1 MPATDSAADTAQVPG
16 LCGPRVYSIVELQ
29 PRGFMSFIAPAGD
42 QFVDAWSL
50 KALSNNL
57 LDVGVWP
64 VTLSVSLTN
73 YPSDLPATKTTTAT
87 VQNPCAGTI
96 IQSFTLADMTV
107 SIYDMTP
114 QV

>member
-1 MPATDSAADTAQVPG
+1 
-16 LCGPRVYSIVELQ
+16 
-29 PRGFMSFIAPAGD
+29 MSFIAPTGD

-73 YPSDLPATKTTTAT
+73 YPSIPPAT
-87 VQNPCAGTI
+87 
-96 IQSFTLADMTV
+96 
-107 SIYDMTP
+107 
-114 QV
+114 